1 MCIYADI
8 YMETVTNR
16 DRETEGDRGRQRL
29 ILTIIHNDTIAEAG
43 VYGIYKYFKI

>member
-1 MCIYADI
+1 MCIDADM

-16 DRETEGDRGRQRL
+16 DRETEGGRGRQRL
-29 ILTIIHNDTIAEAG
+29 ILTIIHNDTTAEAG